1 MLLFSAADVCY
12 NRDISMAIK
21 DNRQEEYSLAL
32 AAKAGEAEAFGRLYE
47 AYIKKIYDFIYYKT
61 LNKEVAED
69 LTSAVFVKAW
79 DKMASFRGESFA
91 AWLYAIARHA
101 VIDHYRQEQTT
112 KDIEDCWDIADHQD
126 FIAQI
131 DNNLRLDSI
140 KEALSSLKPAAREVL
155 IMRFWLDLSF
165 KEIAERSGRSEAA
178 AKMMLARA
186 LRDIRGQLPL
196 ALLLFWPLINSL
208 DK

>member
-1 MLLFSAADVCY
+1 MLLFSTESVCY

-32 AAKAGEAEAFGRLYE
+32 AAKKGEAEAFGRLYE
-47 AYIKKIYDFIYYKT
+47 SYIKKIYDFIYYKT
-61 LNKEVAED
+61 LNKETAED

-79 DKMASFRGESFA
+79 DKMPSFRGESFA
-91 AWLYAIARHA
+91 AWLYAIARNA
-101 VIDHYRQEQTT
+101 VIDHYRQEKATT
-112 KDIEDCWDIADHQD
+112 DIEDCWDIADNQD
-126 FIAQI
+126 FISRI
-131 DNNLRLDSI
+131 DNNLRLSSI

-165 KEIAERSGRSEAA
+165 REIAERSGRSEAA

-186 LRDIRGQLPL
+186 LREIRGQVSL
-196 ALLLFWPLINSL
+196 ALLLLWPLVNGL